1 MRTVYMPY
9 EINEEFVV
17 EVTYQGGSQLQ
28 ARNDKLMDA
37 VKEAEGMTAFG
48 LTVDTRRILRNTKQT
63 VKLDNSYRRVYELI

>member
-1 MRTVYMPY
+1 MPY
-9 EINEEFVV
+9 EINEEFIVD
-17 EVTYQGGSQLQ
+17 VTYQDGSQLQ

-48 LTVDTRRILRNTKQT
+48 LTVDTRRILRKTKQT

>member
-9 EINEEFVV
+9 EINEEFIVD
-17 EVTYQGGSQLQ
+17 VTYQDGSQLQ

-48 LTVDTRRILRNTKQT
+48 LTVDTRRILRKTKQT